1 MAEHTKSHHG
11 FPDSRIRFLLLDD
24 KMKVAF
30 EAQIMQNNIKSLRS
44 LDKEA
49 RLLLEYSAEDDKL
62 VSDINKLHKADKT
75 VMIVI
80 MDKKK

>member
-1 MAEHTKSHHG
+1 
-11 FPDSRIRFLLLDD
+11 
-24 KMKVAF
+24 MKVAF

-49 RLLLEYSAEDDKL
+49 RLVIEYNAEKDDL
-62 VSDINKLHKADKT
+62 IANINKLHKPDET

-80 MDKKK
+80 MDKEEYSKIEGK

>member
-1 MAEHTKSHHG
+1 
-11 FPDSRIRFLLLDD
+11 
-24 KMKVAF
+24 MKVAF

-49 RLLLEYSAEDDKL
+49 RLIIEYNAENDDL
-62 VSDINKLHKADKT
+62 IANINKLHKCDKT

-80 MDKKK
+80 MDKEEFSEIEKK

>member
-1 MAEHTKSHHG
+1 
-11 FPDSRIRFLLLDD
+11 
-24 KMKVAF
+24 MKVAF

-49 RLLLEYSAEDDKL
+49 RLIIEYRAGDDEL
-62 VSDINKLHKADKT
+62 VANINKLHKPDKT

-80 MDKKK
+80 MEKEEYSKIEGK

>member
-1 MAEHTKSHHG
+1 
-11 FPDSRIRFLLLDD
+11 
-24 KMKVAF
+24 MKVAF

-49 RLLLEYSAEDDKL
+49 RLIIEYRAEDDEL
-62 VSDINKLHKADKT
+62 VGNINKLHKPDKT

-80 MDKKK
+80 MDKGESL